1 LQRLPNTQFY
11 SLIPMKTASL
21 IFKNNEFEQLV
32 SEIAADATYV
42 NFCQVRDVGA
52 NLSSRIEDAPFGQNI
67 RQL

>member
-1 LQRLPNTQFY
+1 
-11 SLIPMKTASL
+11 MKTASL